1 MKTLIVSLRCCIV
14 TLVLCCL
21 LYPAA
26 VTALAHLL
34 FSHQA
39 GGSLLCGAD
48 GNVVGSELIG
58 QEFTDAAYFHGRP
71 STGNGDPMSSGGSNV
86 GPTSLALKERI
97 ATEARRL
104 AGAYGAPVP
113 IDLVTTSGS
122 GLDPHITP
130 LSAQLQV
137 ARVAVARGIN
147 PELLREI
154 VGRFTQSRD
163 FWILGEAR
171 VAVLPLNVALDA
183 RFGASRRRDVSVPAN
198 GYSPPFRQRNRI
210 PLRKEE
216 NGGRP

>member
-26 VTALAHLL
+26 VTALAHLI

-39 GGSLLCGAD
+39 GGSLICDAD

-58 QEFTDAAYFHGRP
+58 QEFIDAAYFHGRP
-71 STGNGDPMSSGGSNV
+71 SPGNGNLMSSGGSNF
-86 GPTSLALKERI
+86 GPTSRALKERI
-97 ATEARRL
+97 ASEARRL
-104 AGAYGAPVP
+104 AAAYGTSVP

-122 GLDPHITP
+122 GLDPHISP
-130 LSAQLQV
+130 LSARLQV
-137 ARVAVARGIN
+137 ARVAAARGIS

-154 VGRFTQSRD
+154 VDRFTLPRD

-171 VAVLPLNVALDA
+171 VIVLPLNVALDA
-183 RFGASRRRDVSVPAN
+183 RFGVPREGGASAPAN
-198 GYSPPFRQRNRI
+198 
-210 PLRKEE
+210 
-216 NGGRP
+216 

>member
-26 VTALAHLL
+26 VTALARLL
-34 FSHQA
+34 FAHQA
-39 GGSLLCGAD
+39 GGSLVCDAD

-71 STGNGDPMSSGGSNV
+71 SAGNGDPMSSGGSNF
-86 GPTSLALKERI
+86 GPTSRALKDRI
-97 ATEARRL
+97 ASEARRL
-104 AGAYGAPVP
+104 AEEYKTLIP
-113 IDLVTTSGS
+113 IDLVTMSGS

-130 LSAQLQV
+130 ISARLQV
-137 ARVAVARGIN
+137 ARVAAARGIS
-147 PELLREI
+147 PELLLEI
-154 VGRFTQSRD
+154 LDRFTQPRD

-183 RFGASRRRDVSVPAN
+183 RFGAPHRRDASVPAD
-198 GYSPPFRQRNRI
+198 
-210 PLRKEE
+210 
-216 NGGRP
+216 